1 MLKINKFEQVV
12 FPCAIVLVV
21 CSFNALA
28 QITTTCE
35 RTITGGVICETV
47 DQDEVIMKRA
57 AEARLKILK
66 ERDEHLRIRALYPE
80 WQRGYYTH
88 QVATP
93 QGINKICYYR
103 GREKFYLAGKYEDN
117 FYLLVKAN
125 EECPRQ
131 AETSTVGYRQRKV
144 N

>member
-1 MLKINKFEQVV
+1 MLKINTFEKV
-12 FPCAIVLVV
+12 FFSCAIVLVV

-57 AEARLKILK
+57 DELRLKLLK
-66 ERDEHLRIRALYPE
+66 ERDERLRIQALYPE

-93 QGINKICYYR
+93 HGIYKFCYYG
-103 GREKFYLAGKYEDN
+103 GREKFYIAGQYKDN
-117 FYLLVKAN
+117 FYMSIKVK
-125 EECPRQ
+125 EDCPRQ
-131 AETSTVGYRQRKV
+131 AEIMTVGSSPRKV